1 MTKPLSLLIPAAGKG
16 SRFSDI
22 GIDIPKPLIPIL
34 KIPML
39 LWVIANFPLQSQ
51 DRVKI
56 LSQSSHAVP
65 SELSPY
71 LRNVGFAVEFV
82 EIDYWTAGPAHSLE
96 ILLKDVAPDSPVIC
110 ANSDQFVFE
119 GIDLFTQ
126 AVRLGKTEGHILTM
140 EASSSAWSYVG
151 RAANGSVNR
160 VVEKE
165 EISKEATVGVYGW
178 TTSTICR
185 DALAW
190 QRLFGRKVNNEFY
203 VAPSY
208 HHLIEQHLE
217 ISTHSVGIHGKGVHG
232 LGTPSDLEHFL
243 TLSEAKEARSLV
255 LKRLG
260 NQFPQICP

>member
-1 MTKPLSLLIPAAGKG
+1 MTKAISLLIPDAGKG

-22 GIDIPKPLIPIL
+22 GINIPKPLIPIL
-34 KIPML
+34 EVPML

-51 DRVKI
+51 DRVTV

-65 SELSPY
+65 RKLNNF
-71 LRNVGFAVEFV
+71 LKNVNFAVEFV
-82 EIDYWTAGPAHSLE
+82 EIDYWTDGPAHSLE
-96 ILLKDVAPDSPVIC
+96 ILLSDVGPDSPVVC

-119 GIDLFTQ
+119 GLESFTD
-126 AVRLGKTEGHILTM
+126 AVRLGNTDGQILTM
-140 EASSSAWSYVG
+140 EASSNAWSYVG
-151 RAANGSVNR
+151 RAANGRVNR

-178 TTSTICR
+178 STSTICS

-190 QRLFGRKVNNEFY
+190 QRSIGQKVNNEFY

-208 HHLIEQHLE
+208 HNLIEQNLE
-217 ISTHSVGIHGKGVHG
+217 ISTHSVGFHGEGVHG

-243 TLSEAKEARSLV
+243 TLAKAQEARNLV

-260 NQFPQICP
+260 I